1 MLKTNILGYVALGLL
16 TLIAV
21 VEAQHEPHWWA
32 ERNTIVHLFEW
43 KWTDIARECEHF
55 LAPRGFAGVQVS
67 PVAENVVIAGR
78 PWWER
83 YQPVSYKLITRSGNE
98 TEFTDMVRRCN
109 AVGVRIYVDVLLNH
123 MAASYDGVAYGTG
136 GSIAYPDAKY
146 FPAVPYT
153 AQDFH
158 STCDIQDWND
168 RFQVQNC
175 ELVRLKDLDQSSDRV
190 RAHLLGFLNHLIE
203 LGVAGFRVD
212 AAKHVPAED
221 LKFIYDS
228 MHDLNTA
235 HGFPHNARPF
245 IYQEVVDYGFEQ
257 ISKYEYSPLG
267 AVTEFRFSEEIG
279 GAFRGYNQ
287 LKWLRNWG
295 PEWSFLP
302 SEHAFVFVDNHDNQ
316 REGNNVLTY
325 KNAKQYKMANA
336 FALAYPYGIM
346 RVMSSFDFQDHD
358 QAPPADEN
366 EQILSPEFDADGACV
381 NGWICEHRWRQIYN
395 MVGFKN
401 AVRGTVVSNWWDND
415 DNQIAF
421 CRGNRGFIAF
431 NGNGWDL
438 KERLQ
443 TCLPAGVYCDVI
455 SGALVN
461 GECTSKTVVVDD
473 WGYADIDLGANEFD
487 GVLAIHVNAKLEER
501 KKQNAEK
508 MIGMLIKDVYSECH
522 IYYVLQ
528 NQLPF
533 MEFNGTVTIVTEK
546 NLKVLSIDSPT
557 AKEEIIMNT
566 PNISNKV
573 VYILDILPVL
583 NYLCCD
589 F

>member
-1 MLKTNILGYVALGLL
+1 MLKTNIYGYISVSLL
-16 TLIAV
+16 ILIAT

-32 ERNTIVHLFEW
+32 ERSAIVQLFEW
-43 KWTDIARECEHF
+43 KWTDIARECERF

-98 TEFTDMVRRCN
+98 TEFADMVRSCN

-123 MAASYDGVAYGTG
+123 MAASYDGVVYGTG
-136 GSIAYPDAKY
+136 GSFAYPNAKN

-153 AQDFH
+153 AHDFH

-190 RAHLLGFLNHLIE
+190 RAQLLGFLNHLIE

-212 AAKHVPAED
+212 AAKHMPAED
-221 LKFIYDS
+221 LKLIYDS
-228 MHDLNTA
+228 LPDLNTA
-235 HGFPHNARPF
+235 HGFARNARPF
-245 IYQEVVDYGFEQ
+245 IYQEVVDYGYEQ

-295 PEWSFLP
+295 TEWSFLP
-302 SEHAFVFVDNHDNQ
+302 TEHAFVFIDNHDKQ
-316 REGNNVLTY
+316 REAGNVLTY

-346 RVMSSFDFQDHD
+346 RVMSSFDFRDHD

-366 EQILSPEFDADGACV
+366 EQILSPEFDKDGACT
-381 NGWICEHRWRQIYN
+381 NGWVCEHRWRQIYN
-395 MVGFKN
+395 MVDFKN
-401 AVRGTVVSNWWDND
+401 AVRGAEMSNWWDND

-421 CRGNRGFIAF
+421 CRDKRGFIAF
-431 NGNGWDL
+431 NGNNWDL
-438 KERLQ
+438 KQRLH

-455 SGALVN
+455 SGALLN
-461 GECTSKTVVVDD
+461 GKCTSKTVVVDD
-473 WGYADIDLGANEFD
+473 WGNADIVLGADEFD
-487 GVLAIHVNAKLEER
+487 GVLAIHVNAKLEEQKER
-501 KKQNAEK
+501 KEK
-508 MIGMLIKDVYSECH
+508 IIIRMLLMEISNECR

-528 NQLPF
+528 NQYSFIRLSEAVNVF
-533 MEFNGTVTIVTEK
+533 TET
-546 NLKVLSIDSPT
+546 NLKFVNIDSLST
-557 AKEEIIMNT
+557 EEE
-566 PNISNKV
+566 NIVYKPSIRNKV
-573 VYILDILPVL
+573 DYVFGIWRMLVYL
-583 NYLCCD
+583 
-589 F
+589 

>member
-1 MLKTNILGYVALGLL
+1 MLKTNIYGYISVSLL
-16 TLIAV
+16 ILIAT

-32 ERNTIVHLFEW
+32 ERSAIVQLFEW
-43 KWTDIARECEHF
+43 KWTDIARECERF

-98 TEFTDMVRRCN
+98 TEFADMVRSCN

-123 MAASYDGVAYGTG
+123 MAASYDGVVYGTG
-136 GSIAYPDAKY
+136 GSFAYPNAKH

-153 AQDFH
+153 AHDFH

-190 RAHLLGFLNHLIE
+190 RAQLLGFLNHLIE

-212 AAKHVPAED
+212 AAKHMPAED
-221 LKFIYDS
+221 LKLIYDS
-228 MHDLNTA
+228 LPDLNTA
-235 HGFPHNARPF
+235 HGFARNARPF
-245 IYQEVVDYGFEQ
+245 IYQEVVDYGYEQ

-295 PEWSFLP
+295 TEWSFLP
-302 SEHAFVFVDNHDNQ
+302 TEHAFVFIDNHDKQ
-316 REGNNVLTY
+316 REAGNVLTY

-346 RVMSSFDFQDHD
+346 RVMSSFDFRDHD

-366 EQILSPEFDADGACV
+366 EQILSPEFDKDGACT
-381 NGWICEHRWRQIYN
+381 NGWVCEHRWRQIYN
-395 MVGFKN
+395 MVDFKN
-401 AVRGTVVSNWWDND
+401 AVRGAEMSNWWDND

-421 CRGNRGFIAF
+421 CRDKRGFIAF
-431 NGNGWDL
+431 NGNHWDL
-438 KERLQ
+438 KQRLH

-455 SGALVN
+455 SGALLN
-461 GECTSKTVVVDD
+461 GKCTSKTVIVDD
-473 WGYADIDLGANEFD
+473 WGYADIVLGADEFD
-487 GVLAIHVNAKLEER
+487 GVLAIHVNAKLEEQ
-501 KKQNAEK
+501 KEHKEK
-508 MIGMLIKDVYSECH
+508 IIIRMLLMEISNECH
-522 IYYVLQ
+522 LYYVLQ
-528 NQLPF
+528 NQYSFIRLSEAVNVF
-533 MEFNGTVTIVTEK
+533 TET
-546 NLKVLSIDSPT
+546 NLKFVNIDSLST
-557 AKEEIIMNT
+557 EEE
-566 PNISNKV
+566 NIVYKPSIRNKV
-573 VYILDILPVL
+573 DYVFGIWRMSVYL
-583 NYLCCD
+583 
-589 F
+589 

>member
-1 MLKTNILGYVALGLL
+1 MLKTNILGYLIVGLL
-16 TLIAV
+16 ILITV
-21 VEAQHEPHWWA
+21 IEAQHEPHWWA

-43 KWTDIARECEHF
+43 KWTDIAWECERF

-67 PVAENVVIAGR
+67 PVTENVVIAGR

-98 TEFTDMVRRCN
+98 TEFADMVRRCN

-123 MAASYDGVAYGTG
+123 MAASYDGVVYGTG
-136 GSIAYPDAKY
+136 GSIAYPSAKY
-146 FPAVPYT
+146 FPAVPFIE
-153 AQDFH
+153 QDFH

-175 ELVRLKDLDQSSDRV
+175 ELVRLKDLDQGSERV
-190 RAHLLGFLNHLIE
+190 RTQLLGFLNHLIE

-212 AAKHVPAED
+212 AAKHMSAEE
-221 LKFIYDS
+221 LKLIYDS
-228 MHDLNTA
+228 MRDLNTA
-235 HGFPHNARPF
+235 HGFARNARPF
-245 IYQEVVDYGFEQ
+245 IYQEVIDHGYEQ

-279 GAFRGYNQ
+279 GAFRGHNQ

-302 SEHAFVFVDNHDNQ
+302 SGHAFVFIDNHDNQ
-316 REGNNVLTY
+316 REGGNVLTY

-336 FALAYPYGIM
+336 FALAYPYGITRM
-346 RVMSSFDFQDHD
+346 MSSYDFQDHD

-366 EQILSPEFDADGACV
+366 EQLLSPKFDADGACV
-381 NGWICEHRWRQIYN
+381 NGWVCEHRWRQIYN

-401 AVRGTVVSNWWDND
+401 AVRGTEVSNWWDNG

-431 NGNGWDL
+431 NGNNWDL
-438 KERLQ
+438 RERLH

-455 SGALVN
+455 SGALVA
-461 GECTSKTVVVDD
+461 GKCTSKSVIVDE
-473 WGYADIDLGANEFD
+473 WGYADIELDAYEFD
-487 GVLAIHVNAKLEER
+487 GVLAIHVNAKLEQRKER
-501 KKQNAEK
+501 EEG
-508 MIGMLIKDVYSECH
+508 IIIRMLIMEIYSECH

-528 NQLPF
+528 DQYSFVNLS
-533 MEFNGTVTIVTEK
+533 ETETVFSEKDLRFLYIDAATLSKELIV
-546 NLKVLSIDSPT
+546 N
-557 AKEEIIMNT
+557 N
-566 PNISNKV
+566 PNIKV
-573 VYILDILPVL
+573 ILKLKKSAF
-583 NYLCCD
+583 YL
-589 F
+589 